1 MNPKDDMNFDAV
13 ELIGETTGE
22 LASIVRDVLDL
33 LGEDPDR
40 DGLLDTP
47 MRVAKAWQELTQG
60 YNINPGNLLKTFEND
75 GTRDLVVVRDIPFY
89 SLCEHHMLPFT
100 GTAHVAYIPGDR
112 IVGLSKFARL
122 VDAFARRLQVQERL
136 TNQIATTIDDVLK
149 PSGVM
154 VVIEAEHFCMAMR
167 GVQKQ
172 GSKTITS
179 AVRGVFNDKPE
190 ARAEALELLS
200 PGA

>member
-1 MNPKDDMNFDAV
+1 MSEYLYTPQESRQLVAEHMKYI
-13 ELIGETTGE
+13 L
-22 LASIVRDVLDL
+22 SH

-40 DGLLDTP
+40 DGLIETP
-47 MRVAKAWQELTQG
+47 LRVAKALGELTSG
-60 YNINPGNLLKTFEND
+60 YAVDPAALLKTFDND
-75 GTRDLVVVRDIPFY
+75 GTRDMVVVRDIPFY

-100 GTAHVAYIPGDR
+100 GTAHIAYVPGDR

-136 TNQIATTIDDVLK
+136 TNQIATTLDETLA
-149 PSGVM
+149 PAGVM
-154 VVIEAEHFCMAMR
+154 VVVEAEHFCMAMR

-179 AVRGVFNDKPE
+179 AVRGVFNTQPE
-190 ARAEALELLS
+190 ARAEALDLLKNGS
-200 PGA
+200 GR